1 MQMKK
6 VSQMKEE
13 KKTILKEIVKF
24 ENTEMKKN
32 QQRRQVRRMNVVET
46 PRELT

>member
-1 MQMKK
+1 
-6 VSQMKEE
+6 MKEE

-32 QQRRQVRRMNVVET
+32 QQRRQVRRRMNVVET